1 MSELDSEEEQIL
13 ARTRRAFSP
22 SDADAARVLRAT
34 SLALGLPVSGA
45 VCANAAAHAGA
56 TASGGANAA
65 ASTGVAK
72 LSPLTAAAGKWLAG
86 LAVVCA
92 AAGGGY
98 VYGFR
103 AGREVSQREAAA
115 AVATTATPANATLKP
130 TSAPPD
136 PTRATPTPAI
146 AVRSLSDSAH
156 AASTAPAPATAPQ
169 PSAAAE
175 NAVTRDAPPARSLG
189 AKPPVAASTQ
199 AHAQSL
205 QAELRALRR
214 VESSLREGKA
224 ELALRVLTQLDR
236 DFPRGQM
243 LEERAAAWALA
254 RCTGARSHE
263 VANEFNQRHPGSVYA
278 ERVLA
283 ACDAPAANSF
293 DNRAVAP

>member
-1 MSELDSEEEQIL
+1 MSELDSKEEQIL
-13 ARTRRAFSP
+13 ARARRAFAP
-22 SDADAARVLRAT
+22 SDTDAARVLRAT

-45 VCANAAAHAGA
+45 VSSSANANAGA
-56 TASGGANAA
+56 DTSASASGGANAA
-65 ASTGVAK
+65 TVTGAAK

-103 AGREVSQREAAA
+103 AGREVSQREAASA
-115 AVATTATPANATLKP
+115 AATTATPASATLKP
-130 TSAPPD
+130 SSAPPI
-136 PTRATPTPAI
+136 PSVAARALSAS
-146 AVRSLSDSAH
+146 ASL
-156 AASTAPAPATAPQ
+156 ATASATDPQ
-169 PSAAAE
+169 PSAAGEA
-175 NAVTRDAPPARSLG
+175 AVTRDAPPTRSLS
-189 AKPPVAASTQ
+189 ARPPAAAAPP

-214 VESSLREGKA
+214 VESLLREGNA
-224 ELALRVLTQLDR
+224 EVALRVLAQLDR

-254 RCTGARSHE
+254 RCTRARSDE
-263 VANEFNQRHPGSVYA
+263 VANDFNQRYPGSVYA

-283 ACDAPAANSF
+283 ACAAPAAISF
-293 DNRAVAP
+293 DNRLEEP